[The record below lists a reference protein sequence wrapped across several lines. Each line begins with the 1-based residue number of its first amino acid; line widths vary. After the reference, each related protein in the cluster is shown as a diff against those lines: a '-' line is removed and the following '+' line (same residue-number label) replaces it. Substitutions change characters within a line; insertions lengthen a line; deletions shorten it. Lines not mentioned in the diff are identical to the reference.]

1 MGDHEIGDFGHNGHI
16 APDRFK
22 ARAHWAW
29 VKTWTQ
35 VFGHAPHYHV
45 SLAGGVGLWTLQPFR
60 RDAGGGIRAAIGP
73 KQRTWLAKSLDASP
87 DRWKL
92 VQTEIPPYASAGFTG
107 RGTSGTLLHNA
118 DQLYRLMAR
127 HGVDL
132 VLGAEFHDVDA
143 LQRRGL
149 PEIIHGGALAG
160 GSVSYLTIKVY
171 RQTLRVTV
179 SRMAHATVDTS
190 ETLWCP
196 STRLRV
202 PAHIALTP
210 GATVTGHMEITH
222 AGATYADGDLTLR

>member
-1 MGDHEIGDFGHNGHI
+1 
-16 APDRFK
+16 
-22 ARAHWAW
+22 
-29 VKTWTQ
+29 
-35 VFGHAPHYHV
+35 
-45 SLAGGVGLWTLQPFR
+45 
-60 RDAGGGIRAAIGP
+60 
-73 KQRTWLAKSLDASP
+73 
-87 DRWKL
+87 
-92 VQTEIPPYASAGFTG
+92 
-107 RGTSGTLLHNA
+107 
-118 DQLYRLMAR
+118 MAR

-132 VLGAEFHDVDA
+132 VLGAEFDDVDA

-160 GSVSYLTIKVY
+160 GSVSYLTIKGY

-202 PAHIALTP
+202 PRTSRYA